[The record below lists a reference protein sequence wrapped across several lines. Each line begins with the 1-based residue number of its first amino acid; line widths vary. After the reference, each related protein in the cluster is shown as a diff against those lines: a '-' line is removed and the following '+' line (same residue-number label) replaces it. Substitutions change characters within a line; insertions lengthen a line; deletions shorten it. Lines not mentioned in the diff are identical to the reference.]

1 MRSMWQSHSHE
12 TDMPS
17 SSNNTSSN
25 FHQHIYVNIRNATQS
40 FKQIISQAKQIDIH
54 ISTYTKLTLLKH
66 DWNTLKITVTTDGST
81 A

>member
-17 SSNNTSSN
+17 SSNNTSLN
-25 FHQHIYVNIRNATQS
+25 FHQHIYVIYEMQL
-40 FKQIISQAKQIDIH
+40 KQIISQAKQIDIH